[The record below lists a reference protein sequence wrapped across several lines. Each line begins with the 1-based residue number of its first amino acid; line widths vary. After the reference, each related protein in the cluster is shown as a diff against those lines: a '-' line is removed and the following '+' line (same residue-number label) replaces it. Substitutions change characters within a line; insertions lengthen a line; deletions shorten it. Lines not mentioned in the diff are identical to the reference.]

1 MHVTFL
7 EHAPGVMVILGHFW
21 WLGKAWNIGEHTTPK
36 SSPFAPNL
44 LLILFFSSFGLPLP
58 PPPPLFLDL
67 CARHSP
73 CLVSTLPLF
82 AMVPV
87 AFCPIAPTH
96 SQFLSFFNFVGGP
109 GHLPYLGVILIAA
122 CQSSIP
128 SFLWVG
134 DACILPHCSSRLW
147 TPEIRPSFGYF
158 CMSTAF
164 IFTSVW
170 LMYASF
176 SPYGLLGPP
185 PLDMMIIHL
194 VISSCFI

>member
-1 MHVTFL
+1 M
-7 EHAPGVMVILGHFW
+7 
-21 WLGKAWNIGEHTTPK
+21 NTPHQ
-36 SSPFAPNL
+36 N
-44 LLILFFSSFGLPLP
+44 LP
-58 PPPPLFLDL
+58 PL
-67 CARHSP
+67 
-73 CLVSTLPLF
+73 LP
-82 AMVPV
+82 
-87 AFCPIAPTH
+87 IYY
-96 SQFLSFFNFVGGP
+96 LSFSLVHLVYPFPPTVFGSVCTSFSLPCVHTASFCHGASGLLPYCPHAFPVSFIFQFCGGP
-109 GHLPYLGVILIAA
+109 GHLPYLGVILIAV

-134 DACILPHCSSRLW
+134 DACILPHCSSWLW

-176 SPYGLLGPP
+176 SPYGILGPP